1 MIVDP
6 QSKGRIEIISRCPKC
21 GEDFTRNFTPQNK
34 QGWREVEEAARD
46 HEKTCPNCSY
56 YNITAAEDIQK
67 LCMAYWRERCAL

>member
-6 QSKGRIEIISRCPKC
+6 QSKGRIEIIARCPKC

-46 HEKTCPNCSY
+46 HEKTCPQCSY
-56 YNITAAEDIQK
+56 AFAAIIAKFVGTGIFPDWIYE
-67 LCMAYWRERCAL
+67 